1 MLLEI
6 LTHFLTILL
15 VSSSPCKKVF
25 SIKNINFN
33 EHDTLKWIEYWWVSS
48 APVRNLEGIFSKD

>member
-1 MLLEI
+1 MLLKI

-33 EHDTLKWIEYWWVSS
+33 EHDTLKWIEWIESS
-48 APVRNLEGIFSKD
+48 TPARNLEGIFNKD

>member
-1 MLLEI
+1 MLLKI

-25 SIKNINFN
+25 SIKNINLN
-33 EHDTLKWIEYWWVSS
+33 EHDTLEWTKVWWGST
-48 APVRNLEGIFSKD
+48 APVEGIFSKD